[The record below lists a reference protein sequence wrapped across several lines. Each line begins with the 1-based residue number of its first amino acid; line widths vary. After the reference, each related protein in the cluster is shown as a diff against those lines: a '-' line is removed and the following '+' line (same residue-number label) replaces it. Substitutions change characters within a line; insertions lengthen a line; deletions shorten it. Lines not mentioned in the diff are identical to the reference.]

1 MAIELPPGISEA
13 DFRSMI
19 VDNTR
24 FIPRL
29 SFTDN
34 EGTVQT
40 MSRPFGEQVDI
51 LRALNRSRDVL
62 VVKAR
67 NIGCGTIVQARDFH
81 HGWASTDPVATIVM
95 AHEGDATKRHLA
107 RYRDYHSSLP
117 PQLRHPIKVDNLNTY
132 QFADTGA
139 VFQCA
144 TAGGKGGGKGFTF
157 QRAHFTELAYYD
169 VNPRDVFMSVTATLH
184 KVSPHYAVTV
194 ESTSNGPDD
203 FFHELAQNARKDPN
217 WEFLFFGWQE
227 HAQFCMAPPPKWERT
242 EEEHRLAL
250 QLGLTDAQL
259 AWRRDKII
267 RGGLDAFHKY
277 YPSTVEEAF
286 LSGGESYFPGVLL
299 DIAGA
304 LEERKDPR
312 RIYERYNPR
321 KRYAIG
327 VDAGHGVGKD
337 YSVIQVVDHLGR
349 QVAVWSDNSTRA
361 DTLADIACEL
371 GMMYGGALLCIE
383 AMGPGLVTL
392 ARAQQLDYPNLYG
405 DKGKAGFHTS
415 KQSKELVFGH
425 ARQLI
430 GESRFLLVDR
440 MTVNELINIRESESG
455 KIEGAK
461 GHHDDHA
468 MAWVL
473 AMWAARRIVGS
484 DQPAHEVLSERMGLG
499 RKRLQA
505 TLPF

>member
-1 MAIELPPGISEA
+1 MGIELPPGITEA
-13 DFRSMI
+13 DYRAMI

-29 SFTDN
+29 GFTDN
-34 EGTVQT
+34 HGKIQT
-40 MSRPFGEQVDI
+40 MSRPFGEQLRI
-51 LRALNRSRDVL
+51 LRALNRSRNVL
-62 VVKAR
+62 VVKPR

-81 HGWASTDPVATIVM
+81 HGWAAIDPVATIVM

-107 RYRDYHSSLP
+107 RYRDYHGSLP
-117 PQLRHPIKVDNLNTY
+117 SQLRHPISVDNLNTY
-132 QFADTGA
+132 QFADTKA

-184 KVSPHYAVTV
+184 EGPHYAVTV

-203 FFHELAQNARKDPN
+203 FFHELAQNARKDAN

-227 HAQFCMAPPPKWERT
+227 HTQFAMTPASDWRRT
-242 EEEHRLAL
+242 DEEERLAL
-250 QLGLTDAQL
+250 QLGVSDAQL

-286 LSGGESYFPGVLL
+286 LSGGESYFPGTLL
-299 DIAGA
+299 EIAGA

-312 RIYERYNPR
+312 RIYEKYNPR
-321 KRYAIG
+321 KRYSIG

-349 QVAVWSDNSTRA
+349 QVAVWADNTTRA
-361 DTLADIACEL
+361 DSVADIACEL

-415 KQSKELVFGH
+415 RQSKELVFGH
-425 ARQLI
+425 ARQVI
-430 GESRFLLVDR
+430 GEGNFLLVDR
-440 MTVNELINIRESESG
+440 MTVNELINIRESETG

-461 GHHDDHA
+461 GKHDDHA

-473 AMWAARRIVGS
+473 AIWAVRRLPTGT
-484 DQPAHEVLSERMGLG
+484 QGAHEVLSERMGLG
-499 RKRLQA
+499 QQRLRA